1 MGTDDQTGAV
11 PPPPPPHPPASTPP
25 AAAGPAHTPSA
36 HTPPAYTPSAQP
48 HTPSAHTPPH
58 APFAP
63 PVPAA
68 EPVRSE
74 QPRWA
79 WWVAG
84 IALPLLGIV
93 ASVVVGMDRG
103 DEPPAAATP
112 PPTTASSSSA
122 PATPSAD
129 DQPVS
134 TPSSADDGAAA
145 SPLDPPDSP
154 APRTSAPAGGQVDL
168 TAPAGHGPA
177 RESSWG
183 LTPAPC
189 TNSEQQLIDLDTGL
203 SRVEAED
210 NGRIKEAGGAE
221 LQFWPENCTGSDDY
235 RLRGVPNTRVGL
247 LRADDPHTADTCR
260 KMSNTGLPPMDLND
274 EKTTEQAGFTVGAAI
289 CAVTTEGAVAMATID
304 HISDGGIGG
313 EATASGTLYVW
324 PKAAS

>member
-25 AAAGPAHTPSA
+25 VAEPTHAQPAHTRPTHA
-36 HTPPAYTPSAQP
+36 
-48 HTPSAHTPPH
+48 PPH

-63 PVPAA
+63 PFPAA

-93 ASVVVGMDRG
+93 ASVIVGMDRG

-112 PPTTASSSSA
+112 PPTTASSPSS
-122 PATPSAD
+122 PASPSAD
-129 DQPVS
+129 DEPVS
-134 TPSSADDGAAA
+134 TPPSADDGAAA

-154 APRTSAPAGGQVDL
+154 APRTSAPAAGQVDL

-210 NGRIKEAGGAE
+210 NGRIEEAGGAE

-260 KMSNTGLPPMDLND
+260 KMSNTGLPPMDLNN
-274 EKTTEQAGFTVGAAI
+274 EKATEQAGFTVGAAI
-289 CAVTTEGAVAMATID
+289 CAVTAEGAVAMATID
-304 HISDGGIGG
+304 HIGTSGIGG